1 MSQDFDA
8 KLLAVRDAISKR
20 PPFVSGT
27 LDVPDVDLKLY
38 FGDQHVSDCIHLGQS
53 TEEKLASLVATCK
66 PATFG
71 LKQQDVLDETYRK
84 AVTLNNTMFA
94 SLLKPAGYGLINTIR
109 DQLLQEGAE
118 STKQIAHEVY
128 RLNVYEQGSFFKP
141 HKDTPRSER
150 MFGSLV
156 ITFPTPH
163 EGGALVLRENGR
175 EWTFDYAA
183 ELTGSSTKIAYV
195 AFFGDIEHE
204 VLPVTSGH
212 RITLTYNLY
221 FDGLPGGGARCDA
234 LPAFPRS
241 VEDEDARLRVAL
253 QAFLQD
259 SKLLPEGG
267 YLAFGLRFM
276 YPLQRDRKANL
287 QDLLPHLKG
296 GDAMVVRVC
305 QSLGLVGKLMLLYEE
320 DRPYRATIL
329 PYYHGGGIPDGENDD
344 DDRRKSE
351 PSGTEQRT
359 RSLYARIAVDHFPNI
374 EYADQCGFAEA
385 LIDDERGERIRHM
398 GTGPLRMD
406 LRGLNIEDILS
417 GPTYPSTEA
426 LWVTEVSALNSVKE
440 TYMIYGNQYDLEH
453 AYGSLAYFVKV
464 DRPAE
469 GVSTA

>member
-1 MSQDFDA
+1 MSQDFDT

-38 FGDQHVSDCIHLGQS
+38 FGDLTVFSCMNLGQA
-53 TEEKLASLVATCK
+53 TEEKLASLVATCR

-71 LKQQDVLDETYRK
+71 LNQEDVLDETYRK
-84 AVTLNNTMFA
+84 AITLDNTMFA
-94 SLLKPAGYGLINTIR
+94 SLLKPAQYGLINTIR

-118 STKQIAHEVY
+118 STKQVAHEVY
-128 RLNVYEQGSFFKP
+128 RLNVYETGSFFKP

-156 ITFPTPH
+156 IIFPTPH

-183 ELTGSSTKIAYV
+183 ELIGSSTKIAYV

-204 VLPVTSGH
+204 VLPVTSGN

-221 FDGLPGGGARCDA
+221 FDGLPSDGGRRDA
-234 LPAFPRS
+234 LPAIPRS
-241 VEDEDARLRVAL
+241 VEDEDARLRGAL

-259 SKLLPEGG
+259 PKLLPEGG

-276 YPLQRDRKANL
+276 YPLQRDKKADL

-305 QSLGLVGKLMLLYEE
+305 QSLGLAGKLMLVYKDDQSYE
-320 DRPYRATIL
+320 DRLAH
-329 PYYHGGGIPDGENDD
+329 YYNSEHSFEDDHDDDTDGE
-344 DDRRKSE
+344 SE
-351 PSGTEQRT
+351 AYQTEYHRP
-359 RSLYARIAVDHFPNI
+359 REAHVCVAVDHFTKI
-374 EYADQCGFAEA
+374 DAVEDTTFALE
-385 LIDDERGERIRHM
+385 LVDDEGGERIRPM
-398 GTGPLRMD
+398 GSKPLTRAYWA
-406 LRGLNIEDILS
+406 RVGRPAPVI
-417 GPTYPSTEA
+417 PSTEA
-426 LWVTEVSALNSVKE
+426 FWVTQLASLNSVKQ
-440 TYMIYGNQYDLEH
+440 TYMAYGNQSDMRH
-453 AYGSLAYFVKV
+453 TYGYLAYFVKI
-464 DRPAE
+464 DRDAQ
-469 GVSTA
+469 GSSTA

>member
-20 PPFVSGT
+20 PPFISGT

-38 FGDQHVSDCIHLGQS
+38 FGDQHVSDCIYLGQS

-71 LKQQDVLDETYRK
+71 LNQQDVLDETYRK
-84 AVTLNNTMFA
+84 AVTLDNTMFA

-118 STKQIAHEVY
+118 STKQIVHEVY

-156 ITFPTPH
+156 IIFPTPH
-163 EGGALVLRENGR
+163 EGGALILREDGR

-183 ELTGSSTKIAYV
+183 ELAKSSSKIAYI

-221 FDGLPGGGARCDA
+221 FEGLPSGGARPDA
-234 LPAFPRS
+234 LPAIPRS
-241 VEDEDARLRVAL
+241 VEDQDARLRGAL
-253 QAFLQD
+253 QTFLQD
-259 SKLLPEGG
+259 PKLLPEGG

-276 YPLQRDRKANL
+276 YPLQRDKKANL

-305 QSLGLVGKLMLLYEE
+305 QSLGIVGKLMLVYKDDQIYEDMLAHYYNTDHSSE
-320 DRPYRATIL
+320 DDRDDDT
-329 PYYHGGGIPDGENDD
+329 DGE
-344 DDRRKSE
+344 SE
-351 PSGTEQRT
+351 TYWMDYYRPRE
-359 RSLYARIAVDHFPNI
+359 AHVCVAVNHFTK
-374 EYADQCGFAEA
+374 
-385 LIDDERGERIRHM
+385 IDAVEDTTFSRELVDNEGGERIRSM
-398 GTGPLRMD
+398 GSKPLTREYWS
-406 LRGLNIEDILS
+406 RVGRPAPVI
-417 GPTYPSTEA
+417 PSTEA
-426 LWVTEVSALNSVKE
+426 FWVTQLASLNSVKQ
-440 TYMIYGNQYDLEH
+440 TYMAYGNQSDMRH
-453 AYGSLAYFVKV
+453 TYGYLAYFVKV
-464 DRPAE
+464 DRDAQ
-469 GVSTA
+469 GDSTA

>member
-38 FGDQHVSDCIHLGQS
+38 FGDVVNHEC
-53 TEEKLASLVATCK
+53 EKLASLVATCQ

-71 LKQQDVLDETYRK
+71 LNQEDVLDETYRK
-84 AVTLNNTMFA
+84 ALTLDNTMFS
-94 SLLKPAGYGLINTIR
+94 SLLKPAQYGLINTIR

-118 STKQIAHEVY
+118 STKQVAHEVY

-156 ITFPTPH
+156 IIFPTPH
-163 EGGALVLRENGR
+163 EGGALVLRENER

-221 FDGLPGGGARCDA
+221 FDGLPSGGARRDA
-234 LPAFPRS
+234 FPAIPRS
-241 VEDEDARLRVAL
+241 VEDEDARLRGAL